1 MQYGYSRF
9 LPSSDP
15 VVFGDLG
22 LPYPG
27 DDKRLYVNT
36 FKPDMFLDDLFFR
49 FGVFYGHRILA
60 HLVSRIQWT

>member
-9 LPSSDP
+9 LPASDP

-22 LPYPG
+22 LPYPD

-36 FKPDMFLDDLFFR
+36 FKPDMFLDDIFFR
-49 FGVFYGHRILA
+49 FRVFYGHRILA
-60 HLVSRIQWT
+60 DLVSRIQGT